1 MSKSGSSIFLHD
13 DSSGHR
19 YPFACQL
26 VSSTAT
32 SWVDVTVLQDSTDNY
47 VLLQNRSCVIGNLGK
62 PRACFGPRQRTFSYF
77 WIMKNMTFLE
87 ARDNCHNMSGKL
99 FDYFDGTR
107 ETIEFLLVNML
118 PVNKFWVGLEI
129 SNDHKNTWI
138 SEDEQNLQWA
148 VKLTEKSLKG
158 ADDKYLAIDYT
169 FDENKRTSIKV
180 LVRLKGNETL
190 PSVCYRIDNVAWF

>member
-1 MSKSGSSIFLHD
+1 
-13 DSSGHR
+13 
-19 YPFACQL
+19 
-26 VSSTAT
+26 
-32 SWVDVTVLQDSTDNY
+32 
-47 VLLQNRSCVIGNLGK
+47 
-62 PRACFGPRQRTFSYF
+62 
-77 WIMKNMTFLE
+77 MTFLE

-99 FDYFDGTR
+99 FDYFDGKR
-107 ETIEFLLVNML
+107 ETIEFLLVHML

-129 SNDHKNTWI
+129 SSDHKNTWI

-190 PSVCYRIDNVAWF
+190 PSVCYRIDSVAWF